1 MSLIKRPTFRIA
13 GPKLADRG
21 SCHQVISSMSL
32 IIRYLVA
39 GACAWA
45 ALPGGAEAAS
55 DPALRSTWLV
65 SFAEPPL
72 ASFRGSD
79 AGGVAL
85 KATSPAVTG
94 HERLDVAAPA
104 AQAYRKHLGDLRSQR
119 LQQAERMLGRG
130 LQPQFVYDVVTNGV
144 ALELSDAEALR
155 LGKLPGVVLVERE
168 EIHEPLGDAGPQ
180 WIAADT
186 VWTAGAGLGTRGAG
200 RVVGIIDT
208 GINRTHPAF
217 AATGPVDGFVHANPR
232 GRFFGLCQATPS
244 QCNAKLIGIHDFTT
258 CTGTHNTSGCKDE
271 EANDGSDVDSHGS
284 HVAATAVGNVL
295 NANLSSLVTG
305 GTSTVRVSGVAPHAS
320 VISYKA
326 CEKEAKCRGSW
337 TLAAI
342 EQAVADGVDVVNYSI
357 GGSAVDPWSSTSAR
371 AMLTARDANVLFVVA
386 AGNDGPGV
394 GSVTSPANSPWVM
407 AVANST
413 HNRVIANRLLDLS
426 GGASAPPAGGV
437 LLGAGLTDG
446 YGPAPVVVPNDH
458 PGCSVGSG
466 DTELPPTGASNPWGA
481 GRFAGEIVVCQRG
494 TQARVAKSNNVRLAG
509 GGGMVLVNMP
519 SDGES
524 TVADQHSIPSTHLGF
539 TRGRALTDWLA
550 GGSGHRGRIEGA
562 RLILDANLGDVLSSS
577 SGRGPVAAGDFLKPM
592 VAAPGSSIL
601 AAAGSGNGFSFK
613 SGTSMAS
620 PHVAGAATL
629 LRAARP
635 TWTVTDIESALATT
649 AHAVLRDSDGVT
661 PASAMQQGAG
671 RVDVGAALRAGLS
684 FPVQRSDFDAANAAS
699 GGDSRAL
706 NQPALVHSRCVGQCS
721 FTRRVRD
728 IAGGGIWRAEFIG
741 IDGLSV
747 SISPQQFTLAGGA
760 TQTLAFQVTAASSLI
775 GRWAEGHVQLRRI
788 DGSEGTV
795 AVTRVPV
802 SVYASPGV
810 LPTRVDVTANA
821 VRGHADVSLGLF
833 SGLAALSDLRVQA
846 TAPAVPRTTTRSLL
860 QDTTRDDAYD
870 NIGNGSFFEL
880 YTVPATPTPRL
891 FRLTA
896 TTSSPTSADVDLF
909 VGIDSNGNGRPESSE
924 QRCRSIG
931 PDANETCVFELWSSA
946 QVQTL
951 WVLVQNHRAG
961 VSGFDDVR
969 LDTVLADLSPAADL
983 AVVVSTVSSTTAG
996 APFPLRVGWHIPD
1009 LQPGQQRVSQLRM
1022 SIGDNPPFADLPL
1035 WISHGSTAV
1044 TSPQVLRPGKAQ
1056 RLTLAAG
1063 AAHDRL
1069 IVDVPANARAL
1080 VLRTQS
1086 DATIELH
1093 AARVE
1098 TPAGPSIAPA
1108 PARAQAQASTL
1119 GAGGNAQLRIEG
1131 AQLQPGRWYVTP
1143 VNAGTQAATLD
1154 LFVDI
1159 EYGGPRVPMSPG
1171 AYFNPERS
1179 GAGAFLYELGGAWGF
1194 IWYTFLQ
1201 DGTPTWYLGAAP
1213 RPTAEQGLWRVHLD
1227 RFVWNGSEA
1236 IPTEVG
1242 EAILSFREPDAFQFS
1257 WNLDGQ
1263 SGSERYQ
1270 RIDTGPCPAGGLD
1283 ATGIWFSPQQPGF
1296 GYSINVSTTI
1306 ETYAAYFYDAQGIAR
1321 WLFGAAPF
1329 GSPIRLQTHVG
1340 FCPLCEHKESITVDS
1355 GTLTRS
1361 FDANGAAGRVGV
1373 QFAWPAPLSGNW
1385 QVDLPAVR
1393 MTDPVGCR

>member
-1 MSLIKRPTFRIA
+1 
-13 GPKLADRG
+13 
-21 SCHQVISSMSL
+21 MSL

-39 GACAWA
+39 SVCAWA
-45 ALPGGAEAAS
+45 VLTGTVEAAS
-55 DPALRSTWLV
+55 DPAQRSTWLV

-72 ASFRGSD
+72 ASFRGTAD
-79 AGGVAL
+79 VGGVAL

-104 AQAYRKHLGDLRSQR
+104 SLAYRKHLGDLRGQR
-119 LQQAERMLGRG
+119 LAQAERMLGRS
-130 LQPQFVYDVVTNGV
+130 LQPLFVYDVVTNGV
-144 ALELSDAEALR
+144 ALELTDAEAQR
-155 LGKLPGVVLVERE
+155 LGKLPGVEMIEPE
-168 EIHEPLGDAGPQ
+168 EIHELLGDAGPQ

-186 VWTAGAGLGTRGAG
+186 VWTAGDGLGTRGAG
-200 RVVGIIDT
+200 RVVGIIDS
-208 GINRTHPAF
+208 GINRTHQAF

-232 GRFFGLCQATPS
+232 GRLFGLCQSTPA
-244 QCNAKLIGIHDFTT
+244 QCNAKLIGIHDFTI
-258 CTGTHNTSGCKDE
+258 CTGTHNTDTCKDD
-271 EANDGSDVDSHGS
+271 EANDGTDVDSHGS

-320 VISYKA
+320 LISYKA
-326 CEKEAKCRGSW
+326 CEVTAKCRGSW

-342 EQAVADGVDVVNYSI
+342 NQAVADGVDVVNYSI
-357 GGSAVDPWSSTSAR
+357 GGSAVDPWTSTSAR

-386 AGNDGPGV
+386 AGNSGPGV
-394 GSVTSPANSPWVM
+394 GSVTSPANAPWVM
-407 AVANST
+407 AIANST
-413 HNRVIANRLLDLS
+413 HNRVIGNRLLDMS
-426 GGASAPPAGGV
+426 GGATAPPAGGV

-446 YGPAPVVVPNDH
+446 YGPAPLVIPADH
-458 PGCSVGSG
+458 PGCSVGTG
-466 DTELPPTGASNPWGA
+466 DTEIPPTGVSNPWGA

-509 GGGMVLVNMP
+509 GGGMVLVNQP
-519 SDGES
+519 VEGES

-539 TRGRALTDWLA
+539 TRGRALTDWLSS
-550 GGSGHRGRIEGA
+550 GSGHRGRIEGA
-562 RLILDANLGDVLSSS
+562 RLILDANLGDVLANS
-577 SGRGPVAAGDFLKPM
+577 SGRGPVAAGDFLKPL

-601 AAAGSGNGFSFK
+601 SAAGSGNGFTFK
-613 SGTSMAS
+613 TGTSMAS
-620 PHVAGAATL
+620 PHVAGAVAL

-649 AHAVLRDSDGVT
+649 AHAVLRDFDGVT
-661 PASAMQQGAG
+661 PASALQQGAG

-684 FPVQRSDFDAANAAS
+684 FPVQRLDFDAANGNA

-706 NQPALVHSRCVGQCS
+706 NQPALVHSGCAGQCS

-728 IAGGGIWRAEFIG
+728 IAGGGTWRAEFVG
-741 IDGLSV
+741 ADGLAV
-747 SISPQQFTLAGGA
+747 SISPQQFSLASGA
-760 TQTLAFQVTAASSLI
+760 TQTLALQVTVSSALL
-775 GRWAEGHVQLRRI
+775 GRWADGHVSLRRI
-788 DGSEGTV
+788 DGTQGTV
-795 AVTRVPV
+795 SVTRVPV
-802 SVYASPGV
+802 TVFASPGV
-810 LPTRVDVTANA
+810 LPSRVDVAAGA
-821 VRGHADVSLGLF
+821 VRGHADVTLGQAG
-833 SGLAALSDLRVQA
+833 GLIALSDLRVQA
-846 TAPAVPRTTTRSLL
+846 TTPAEPQTITRSLP
-860 QDTTRDDAYD
+860 QDPTRDEAYD

-880 YTVPATPTPRL
+880 YTVPATATPRL

-909 VGIDSNGNGRPESSE
+909 VGIDTNGNGRPDSSE
-924 QRCRSIG
+924 QRCRSDS
-931 PDANETCVFELWSSA
+931 PDANETCVIELWSTA
-946 QVQTL
+946 QAQTL

-961 VSGFDDVR
+961 VSGSDDVK
-969 LDTVLADLSPAADL
+969 LDVLLADLSPATDL
-983 AVVVSTVSSTTAG
+983 SVVVSTVASSAAN

-1009 LQPGQQRVSQLRM
+1009 LQPGQRRVSQLRL
-1022 SIGDNPPFADLPL
+1022 SIGNNAPFAEVPL
-1035 WISHGSTAV
+1035 WITHGSTAV
-1044 TSPQVLRPGKAQ
+1044 TAPLVLRPGKAH

-1063 AAHDRL
+1063 ASHDRL

-1080 VLRTQS
+1080 VLRSQS
-1086 DATIELH
+1086 SAPVELH
-1093 AARVE
+1093 AARVD
-1098 TPAGPSIAPA
+1098 TPAGPTIAAA
-1108 PARAQAQASTL
+1108 PPRAQAQASAL
-1119 GAGGNAQLRIEG
+1119 GAGGSTQVRIEG

-1143 VNAGTQAATLD
+1143 VNSGTQAAVLD

-1159 EYGGPRVPMSPG
+1159 EYGAPRVPMSPG
-1171 AYFNPERS
+1171 AYYNPDRS

-1194 IWYTFLQ
+1194 IWYTYLQ

-1213 RPTAEQGLWRVHLD
+1213 RPNAEQGLWRVHLD

-1283 ATGIWFSPQQPGF
+1283 ATGIWFSPQQSGF
-1296 GYSINVSTTI
+1296 GYTINVGASV

-1321 WLFGAAPF
+1321 WLFGLAPF
-1329 GSPIRLQTHVG
+1329 GSPISLSTYVG
-1340 FCPLCEHKESITVDS
+1340 FCPLCEFQEPITVPS

-1361 FDANGAAGRVGV
+1361 FDGNGAAGRIGV